1 MKLKIANKVLGSIYL
16 FIFTL
21 VVLAIVALHL
31 FPKDFLDFARLPTF
45 LNQISPLMGV
55 QFPTALLVYQITL
68 VYFLFLILTDGIF
81 LMRLSS
87 KRSREISAA
96 LSLVGAF
103 LMAGVATFF
112 VCWLFLIGFLESQ
125 VLFSAIFYLSLVL
138 FLFLLD
144 LFTFFIEEESID

>member
-1 MKLKIANKVLGSIYL
+1 MKLKIANKALGSIYL
-16 FIFTL
+16 FIFLLT
-21 VVLAIVALHL
+21 VLAIVALHL

-81 LMRLSS
+81 LMRPSS

-96 LSLVGAF
+96 LSLVGGF
-103 LMAGVATFF
+103 LMAVVATFF
-112 VCWLFLIGFLESQ
+112 VCWLFFVGFLQSQ
-125 VLFSAIFYLSLVL
+125 VFFSTVFYLSVALV
-138 FLFLLD
+138 LFLLD
-144 LFTFFIEEESID
+144 LFTFVVEEESIE